1 MNCIICE
8 IDITGP
14 ERVTVTLERD
24 EAIVLV
30 KDVLANVCQ
39 NCGERYFDSS
49 TTDQLLALA
58 DRAFEQGAEL
68 EIVRFPVPVAA

>member
-8 IDITGP
+8 IGETRS
-14 ERVTVTLERD
+14 EYVTVTLERD
-24 EAIVLV
+24 GAIVLV
-30 KDVLANVCQ
+30 KEVLASVCQ

-49 TTDQLLALA
+49 ITDRLLALA

-68 EIVRFPVPVAA
+68 EIIRFPLPVAA